1 MSLKREIKMIVIPGL
16 AGPSKALNSLCK
28 LDIILPQNKEDRL
41 GLAQYRYGIRIS
53 PSRVDNQFNDKE
65 ALVVGSNLEKRF
77 AIIFSERK
85 RLVVLYKK
93 TLFWLGF

>member
-1 MSLKREIKMIVIPGL
+1 MPGL

-28 LDIILPQNKEDRL
+28 LDIIVPQNKEDRL

-53 PSRVDNQFNDKE
+53 PNKVDNQFNDKE

-77 AIIFSERK
+77 AIIFNGKK
-85 RLVVLYKK
+85 RLTVSYKK
-93 TLFWLGF
+93 TLS